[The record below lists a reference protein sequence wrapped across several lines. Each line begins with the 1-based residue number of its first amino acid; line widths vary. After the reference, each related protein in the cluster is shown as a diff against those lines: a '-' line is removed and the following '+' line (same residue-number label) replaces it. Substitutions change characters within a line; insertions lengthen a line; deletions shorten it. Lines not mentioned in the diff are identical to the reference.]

1 MSAKVPL
8 SQTYETYVEALP
20 LEVRKKGME
29 VMKKIR
35 PTLDINDRI
44 IYADGTL
51 GSNIFDLLRF
61 HFGIFELKPPDYSKF
76 EAKLEESKKK
86 WLHLPD

>member
-8 SQTYETYVEALP
+8 SQTYETYVKALP
-20 LEVRKKGME
+20 LKNQTKGME
-29 VMKKIR
+29 IMQKIR

-51 GSNIFDLLRF
+51 GSNILDLLRF
-61 HFGIFELKPPDYSKF
+61 RFGLSELKPPDYIKF
-76 EAKLEESKKK
+76 EAKLEESRKK